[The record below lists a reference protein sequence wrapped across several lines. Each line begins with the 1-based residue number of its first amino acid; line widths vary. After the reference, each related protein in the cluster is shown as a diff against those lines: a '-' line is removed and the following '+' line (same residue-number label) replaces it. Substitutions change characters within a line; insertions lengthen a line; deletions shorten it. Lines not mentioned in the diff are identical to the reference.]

1 MTFKQTIPSYFQQTA
16 QGDTP
21 IGPLHTSLVIL
32 SLLRLVESSTTTST
46 PDLLLMVLLLL
57 QHLSALAVVLLNS
70 ELCVTFRACTYSGQT
85 VLGLELLDVIQG
97 VVDQSKSSGSAA
109 TYSVTLPMI
118 QVPKATRNP
127 NRMMHLSSW
136 TLYFLARVAFS
147 SSFDTEARLG
157 WTTSI
162 VYKYTTD
169 TTPHHLTTLQQRI
182 SHKLSHT
189 DSNSSFGHRKTSVV
203 TIS

>member
-70 ELCVTFRACTYSGQT
+70 ELGITFSD
-85 VLGLELLDVIQG
+85 LHLLWPDG
-97 VVDQSKSSGSAA
+97 
-109 TYSVTLPMI
+109 TWP
-118 QVPKATRNP
+118 R
-127 NRMMHLSSW
+127 
-136 TLYFLARVAFS
+136 
-147 SSFDTEARLG
+147 
-157 WTTSI
+157 TS
-162 VYKYTTD
+162 
-169 TTPHHLTTLQQRI
+169 
-182 SHKLSHT
+182 
-189 DSNSSFGHRKTSVV
+189 
-203 TIS
+203 

>member
-32 SLLRLVESSTTTST
+32 SLLGLVESSTTTST

-97 VVDQSKSSGSAA
+97 VVDQSKSSGSA
-109 TYSVTLPMI
+109 
-118 QVPKATRNP
+118 
-127 NRMMHLSSW
+127 
-136 TLYFLARVAFS
+136 
-147 SSFDTEARLG
+147 
-157 WTTSI
+157 TT
-162 VYKYTTD
+162 
-169 TTPHHLTTLQQRI
+169 
-182 SHKLSHT
+182 
-189 DSNSSFGHRKTSVV
+189 
-203 TIS
+203 